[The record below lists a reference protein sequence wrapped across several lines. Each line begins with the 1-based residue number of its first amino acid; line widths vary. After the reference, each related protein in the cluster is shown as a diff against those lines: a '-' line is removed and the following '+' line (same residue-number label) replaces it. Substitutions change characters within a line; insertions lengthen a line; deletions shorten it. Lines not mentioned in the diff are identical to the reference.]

1 MTIEFLGIEVKD
13 WLTCAAIIIGP
24 IIAVQLQKFIE
35 RISATKERRLR
46 LFKTLMATRG
56 ERVSR
61 DHVQALNMIYIEFE
75 GEQNV
80 TGKWKEYNAHLN
92 DKSYATFDA
101 WFKKGDEFFTEL
113 LFAMSELLG
122 YKFDKVQLK
131 NDTYRPEAHVNLEN
145 SQLAVL
151 EGLAKILNNEKS
163 LQMEITKIP
172 PIINVAENI
181 ER

>member
-101 WFKKGDEFFTEL
+101 WFK
-113 LFAMSELLG
+113 
-122 YKFDKVQLK
+122 
-131 NDTYRPEAHVNLEN
+131 
-145 SQLAVL
+145 
-151 EGLAKILNNEKS
+151 
-163 LQMEITKIP
+163 
-172 PIINVAENI
+172 
-181 ER
+181 